1 MKKLIF
7 ATNNPHKL
15 KEIQHALKG
24 IFEVISLADL
34 DFEEE
39 IPETHETIEE
49 NASEKSYFI
58 YKRFG
63 INCFADDTGL
73 EIEALNGEPGVYSAR
88 YAGDNP
94 TFADNMNKVMKL
106 LDGKENRNA
115 CFRTVIS
122 LIIDGKETQFEGRVD
137 GKILT
142 KKHGLD
148 GFGYDPIFQPTGY
161 TESFAEMDL
170 DLKNEI
176 SHRGKAVKKLVK
188 FLLEIDGQ
196 QNPSKK

>member
-15 KEIQHALKG
+15 KEIQHALKWV
-24 IFEVISLADL
+24 FEVISLADM
-34 DFEEE
+34 DFDEEM
-39 IPETHETIEE
+39 PETHETIEE

-58 YKRFG
+58 YNRFK

-88 YAGDNP
+88 YAGENP
-94 TFADNMNKVMKL
+94 TFEDNMNKVMKL
-106 LDGKENRNA
+106 LEGQENRSA

-137 GKILT
+137 GNILT
-142 KKHGLD
+142 EKHGHA

-176 SHRGKAVKKLVK
+176 SHRGRAVKKLIE
-188 FLLEIDGQ
+188 FLKRNG
-196 QNPSKK
+196 